1 VKNRKKRK
9 FVILNVLIPILLGT
23 TIYYIISPDVIF
35 VQKID
40 ALFGYS
46 FHVENLDINSFLM
59 QFVRNYFLD
68 MMWGYALVYALY
80 LFTDND
86 TAELMK
92 ILIIAFI
99 FSAIMEVLQLSSF
112 VRGTFDI
119 FDIIVE
125 FLAEVSAV
133 FIIKKYF

>member
-1 VKNRKKRK
+1 
-9 FVILNVLIPILLGT
+9 
-23 TIYYIISPDVIF
+23 
-35 VQKID
+35 
-40 ALFGYS
+40 
-46 FHVENLDINSFLM
+46 M

-80 LFTDND
+80 LFTGND

-99 FSAIMEVLQLSSF
+99 FSAIMEVLQLTPF